1 MRYEVVVSEGDV
13 VTHLHLVE
21 QPIRVALQDFREVDA
36 NVAGRLA
43 KAVHDSAQRGF
54 MDPQHSCQAILPDA
68 GGVHPQ
74 LEVRINVS
82 IQGHSSALFSMEL
95 QHPVGAEEAVTT
107 KVLCNIRAKL

>member
-1 MRYEVVVSEGDV
+1 MRYEVVVGEGDV

-21 QPIRVALQDFREVDA
+21 QPIRVALQDFGEMHA
-36 NVAGRLA
+36 NVAGGLA

-54 MDPQHSCQAILPDA
+54 VNPQHSCQAILPDA
-68 GGVHPQ
+68 RGVHPQ

-82 IQGHSSALFSMEL
+82 IQSHSPTLFSMEL
-95 QHPVGAEEAVTT
+95 PHPVGAEEAVTT